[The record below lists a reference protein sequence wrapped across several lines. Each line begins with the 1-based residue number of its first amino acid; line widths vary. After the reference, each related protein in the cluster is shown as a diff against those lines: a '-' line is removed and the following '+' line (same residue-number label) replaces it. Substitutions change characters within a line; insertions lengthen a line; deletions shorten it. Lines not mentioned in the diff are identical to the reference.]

1 MNKIFGGKKVNLNFE
16 TKTRMQAQIY
26 IYLYI
31 YLYDLYVCGI
41 YVYL

>member
-16 TKTRMQAQIY
+16 TKTYMQPQID

-31 YLYDLYVCGI
+31 YISV
-41 YVYL
+41 